1 MAAGAWLVRLE
12 PSSPMRIGAHAED
25 IDRARA
31 FAASDTLFGA
41 LCWARR
47 MLWGADNLVD
57 WLDPFIAGTPP
68 LRISSMLPVLEG
80 TRVRELFFPIPQRK
94 PAAVLDDRK
103 LLKRAKFIDRPAY
116 SALFTT
122 VTGQSSSIRSVG
134 ELLTSSHFLI
144 RGVQVGASDAVPVRG
159 IDAGRGG
166 GAQADLAW
174 AVGSR
179 ARVTVDRV
187 SGASALYTSSAA
199 HFSRGTTGSPA
210 DEADRVRLLPGL
222 IVLVDDED
230 VLGET
235 IMCLEF
241 LGEAGIGGE
250 RSSGLGRFS
259 VLEPVESPLPVS
271 GAPGAGP
278 LLSLCWPCEADRVA
292 GALDLPTD
300 RGYRVVERSGWI
312 ASPEW
317 SGWRSRRIAMLSEGS
332 YLGGN
337 GPGGGMV
344 DVTPAQ
350 GQGHPVYRYGYG
362 LFVEEAAL

>member
-1 MAAGAWLVRLE
+1 
-12 PSSPMRIGAHAED
+12 
-25 IDRARA
+25 
-31 FAASDTLFGA
+31 
-41 LCWARR
+41 
-47 MLWGADNLVD
+47 MLWGADDLVE
-57 WLDPFIAGTPP
+57 WLKPFIAGTPP

-80 TRVRELFFPIPQRK
+80 AKVRELFLPVPQRK

-122 VTGQSSSIRSVG
+122 VTGQSSSLRSIG
-134 ELLTSSHFLI
+134 ELLTSSHSLM
-144 RGVQVGASDAVPVRG
+144 RGVQVGAGDAVPVRG
-159 IDAGRGG
+159 LEAGRGG
-166 GAQADLAW
+166 GAQADFAW

-187 SGASALYTSSAA
+187 SGASALYSSSAA
-199 HFSRGTTGSPA
+199 HFSRSTTGAPA
-210 DEADRVRLLPGL
+210 DEEDRVRLLPGL
-222 IVLVDDED
+222 IVLVDDEAL
-230 VLGET
+230 LGD
-235 IMCLEF
+235 MLVCLEF

-271 GAPGAGP
+271 DDPSAGP
-278 LLSLCWPCEADRVA
+278 LLSLCWPCEADRGA
-292 GALDLPTD
+292 GALALAAD

-312 ASPEW
+312 TSPEW
-317 SGWRSRRIAMLSEGS
+317 GGWRSRRIAMLSEGS